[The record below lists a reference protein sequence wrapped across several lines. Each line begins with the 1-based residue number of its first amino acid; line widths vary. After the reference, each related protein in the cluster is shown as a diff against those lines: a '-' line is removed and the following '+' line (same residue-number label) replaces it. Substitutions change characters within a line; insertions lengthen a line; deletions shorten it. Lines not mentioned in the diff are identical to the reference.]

1 MTHVSDL
8 IELINRNY
16 PEKRLLKWF
25 DPDTDHRRHMTG
37 AEFAEQAVAAAKALV
52 GLGIA
57 TGEAVGIYSPNL
69 CQVTYTELGIFATRA
84 VSVPLY
90 PSCSPE
96 QVAYIALQSGFRTI
110 FVGGQLQYN
119 NVYQVQREK
128 EIFEHI
134 VIFDPTVVRQPG
146 DQRSLYYTDFIRMG
160 DSMRNETTVRERHGE
175 ALPSDLALLIYTS
188 GTTGE
193 PKGVKVLHSQMLA
206 QIETHHRLYP
216 FITASDKSV
225 SFLPLS
231 HIFEKMWFYF
241 CLSQGVSTY
250 IVTNPKQIVSLM
262 PRMRPTVMCNVPRY
276 WEKVYIAVQE
286 RIENSPL
293 MLRWCCRKA
302 VSVGQHYFFSYRNVG
317 KRAPI
322 WLALLYWICAHTAFL
337 MLKRTIGIERG
348 RFFPV
353 AGAALDDKI
362 TRFLRSVGIPIII
375 GYGLSESCATVAA
388 YSRKGFVPGSVG
400 QIIPGLEV
408 RLAPN
413 TNEIELRGKTITPG
427 YYNNPEADR
436 DAFTED
442 GWFRTGDAGRLDGN
456 TLFFVERLKDLY
468 KTANGKYI
476 APRQI
481 EAILTGDPYFEQV
494 AVIADGY
501 RFVSALIYP
510 NWKKLRAKALQHGVI
525 SGNESIAQLAALP
538 ALNRFLM
545 AHIEPLQGAL
555 ASFEKI
561 KRITLL
567 AEPFTIEKGELT
579 PTLKLKRKQI
589 SRNYALQIAAMYREE
604 GSLYQLF
611 RSENQNLS

>member
-1 MTHVSDL
+1 M
-8 IELINRNY
+8 
-16 PEKRLLKWF
+16 
-25 DPDTDHRRHMTG
+25 
-37 AEFAEQAVAAAKALV
+37 
-52 GLGIA
+52 
-57 TGEAVGIYSPNL
+57 
-69 CQVTYTELGIFATRA
+69 
-84 VSVPLY
+84 
-90 PSCSPE
+90 
-96 QVAYIALQSGFRTI
+96 
-110 FVGGQLQYN
+110 
-119 NVYQVQREK
+119 
-128 EIFEHI
+128 
-134 VIFDPTVVRQPG
+134 
-146 DQRSLYYTDFIRMG
+146 
-160 DSMRNETTVRERHGE
+160 
-175 ALPSDLALLIYTS
+175 
-188 GTTGE
+188 
-193 PKGVKVLHSQMLA
+193 
-206 QIETHHRLYP
+206 
-216 FITASDKSV
+216 
-225 SFLPLS
+225 
-231 HIFEKMWFYF
+231 
-241 CLSQGVSTY
+241 
-250 IVTNPKQIVSLM
+250 
-262 PRMRPTVMCNVPRY
+262 
-276 WEKVYIAVQE
+276 
-286 RIENSPL
+286 
-293 MLRWCCRKA
+293 
-302 VSVGQHYFFSYRNVG
+302 
-317 KRAPI
+317 
-322 WLALLYWICAHTAFL
+322 
-337 MLKRTIGIERG
+337 
-348 RFFPV
+348 
-353 AGAALDDKI
+353 
-362 TRFLRSVGIPIII
+362 
-375 GYGLSESCATVAA
+375 
-388 YSRKGFVPGSVG
+388 
-400 QIIPGLEV
+400 

-436 DAFTED
+436 EAFTED

-510 NWKKLRAKALQHGVI
+510 NWEKLRAKALQHGVI